1 MFGPYVKLC
10 RSSFLVFRAY
20 GYEPSLKYSK
30 GMQSN
35 RFKTASLVLAPPFLC
50 ISLIRVWKSSL
61 IISPSNTMDSDIW
74 SSIESNCSTIRGK
87 FNNSLP
93 FLENILTSSL
103 STSHVVITLTPSNLG
118 STYTSPVIFFSCFL
132 LSSAH
137 IHSNTGTFMVLCLLT
152 VLCVTPHL
160 RSLIKILLYQS
171 FHSSMLDLSHRSW
184 IVSRIS
190 FPVKVLDSNCL
201 KTSSNSVCVMP
212 VPSFLLVGTFW
223 TPKVLKPSKADPTP
237 LKNLVFSASL
247 SRLMIASFFSLEL
260 SASSSCIIFHGCILY
275 HLH

>member
-10 RSSFLVFRAY
+10 RSSFLVLRAY
-20 GYEPSLKYSK
+20 GYEPSLKYSSRI
-30 GMQSN
+30 QSN
-35 RFKTASLVLAPPFLC
+35 RFSTASSVFAPPFLC

-61 IISPSNTMDSDIW
+61 ITSPSNTIDSDIW
-74 SSIESNCSTIRGK
+74 SSMESNCSRIFGK
-87 FNNSLP
+87 FSNSLP

-103 STSHVVITLTPSNLG
+103 STSQIVITLTPSNFG
-118 STYTSPVIFFSCFL
+118 SIRHSPVIFFSCFL
-132 LSSAH
+132 LSSAN

-171 FHSSMLDLSHRSW
+171 FHCSMLDLSHRSW

-190 FPVKVLDSNCL
+190 FPVRVLSSNLL

-223 TPKVLKPSKADPTP
+223 TPNVLNPSKAAPTP
-237 LKNLVFSASL
+237 LKNLMFSASDSL
-247 SRLMIASFFSLEL
+247 LMIDSFFSLEL
-260 SASSSCIIFHGCILY
+260 SASSSCMIFHGCILY